1 MDQVTQNP
9 TLTGRIEAERPPRR
23 LERLQ
28 AVMEEQH
35 LDCIV
40 AFGADEANYVSGYW
54 RYYGGPAGVV
64 LDPAGERT
72 LAVMRDEVPVAERL
86 GAADAVH
93 GFGDRGFGIELN
105 PLPLLADVVVAV
117 PALASAGRIGIA
129 DGLGPMREL
138 LAARLDGELVGVE
151 PELARLRLRKDED
164 ELAKI
169 AHAYQLCWLGQRAV
183 AEAVERRASEIE
195 AFSAAQSAAQIA
207 HGEPIEFLADVLS
220 GPETSDVCCPV
231 RIASPRRVETGDP
244 LIADVVVR
252 ADGYWGDTAE
262 TYVAG
267 SNPEVEDARAQLLEI
282 LESARSEL
290 VPGNTGAAIFSA
302 MDARVKAAFSDG
314 ELPHHGGHALGL
326 TSFEDPH
333 LIPSDETPLE
343 SWMVIAVEPGVY
355 VPGRF
360 GARVENVFVVTP
372 DGGVELRDAMGIAR
386 G

>member
-1 MDQVTQNP
+1 MDRVSQNP
-9 TLTGRIEAERPPRR
+9 TLARRIDVERPPHR

-28 AVMEEQH
+28 TVREEQG

-40 AFGADEANYVSGYW
+40 AFGADEVNYVAGYW
-54 RYYGGPAGVV
+54 RYYGGPSGVV
-64 LDPAGERT
+64 LSADGERT
-72 LAVMRDEVPVAERL
+72 LAVMRDEVPVADRL

-93 GFGDRGFGIELN
+93 GFGVRGFGIELN
-105 PLPLLADVVVAV
+105 PLPLLADVVTAV
-117 PALASAGRIGIA
+117 PVLASARRVGIA

-138 LAARLDGELVGVE
+138 LGSRLEAELVGIE
-151 PELARLRLRKDED
+151 PELVRLRLRKDED
-164 ELAKI
+164 ELARI

-183 AEAVERRASEIE
+183 GEAVARGASEIE
-195 AFSAAQSAAQIA
+195 AFSAAQSTAQIA

-220 GPETSDVCCPV
+220 GPETSDVCCPI
-231 RIASPRRVETGDP
+231 RIASPRRVEPGDP

-262 TYVAG
+262 TYVSG
-267 SNPEVEDARAQLLEI
+267 SNTEVAEARAQLLEI
-282 LESARSEL
+282 LERARTEL
-290 VPGNTGAAIFSA
+290 VPGNTGAAIFA
-302 MDARVKAAFSDG
+302 AIDERVRTAFPDG

-333 LIPSDETPLE
+333 LIPADETPLE